1 MELQPG
7 FVAITRKY
15 ESKSK
20 WQEIARQIRNGNN
33 GYLSVGDEI
42 TCKLKN
48 GESVTLV
55 VAALN
60 PYKENTVIL
69 ISKDCV
75 VRKSMNELRDY
86 LDDELFNLLPDDLQE
101 IIIPRT
107 VTNKVNRRNVSTTSK
122 LWLPSKTEVFGDNW
136 RTDVGDVH
144 FPIFD
149 SDRSRVKNFNKQYCW
164 WWLRSTW
171 YEDDSSYFCYVDSHG
186 TAHYYHA
193 SSSDVCAPL
202 CFQIG

>member
-7 FVAITRKY
+7 FVSITRRY

-20 WQEIARQIRNGNN
+20 WGDIARQIRNGNN

-48 GESVTLV
+48 GEDVV
-55 VAALN
+55 FQVAALN
-60 PYKENTVIL
+60 PYKENTAIL

-75 VRKSMNELRDY
+75 VRKSMNDLRNC
-86 LDDELFNLLPDDLQE
+86 LDTELFNLLPDDLQE

-107 VTNKVNRRNVSTTSK
+107 VTNKINRRNVSTTSK
-122 LWLPSKTEVFGDNW
+122 LWLPSRTEVFGDSW
-136 RTDVGDVH
+136 RTDIGDVH

-164 WWLRSTW
+164 WWMRSPW
-171 YEDDSSYFCYVDSHG
+171 YEDDSSYFCCVLGSG
-186 TAHYYHA
+186 TAYYYNA
-193 SSSDVCAPL
+193 SHSDFCAPL

>member
-7 FVAITRKY
+7 FVSITRKY
-15 ESKSK
+15 DAKSK
-20 WQEIARQIRNGNN
+20 WHDIARQIRTGNN

-42 TCKLKN
+42 SCKLKN
-48 GESVTLV
+48 GEDVV
-55 VAALN
+55 FQVAALN
-60 PYKENTVIL
+60 PYKENTAIL

-75 VRKSMNELRDY
+75 VRKSMNDLRNC
-86 LDDELFNLLPDDLQE
+86 LDTELFDLLPDDLKE

-107 VTNKVNRRNVSTTSK
+107 VTNKINRRNVSTTSK
-122 LWLPSKTEVFGDNW
+122 LWLLSKTEVFGDNW
-136 RTDVGDVH
+136 RTDIGDIH

-164 WWLRSTW
+164 WWMRSPW
-171 YEDDSSYFCYVDSHG
+171 YEDDSSNFCYVNSGG
-186 TAHYYHA
+186 TANHHYA
-193 SSSDVCAPL
+193 SSSDLCAPL

>member
-171 YEDDSSYFCYVDSHG
+171 YEDDSSHFCCVGSGG

-193 SSSDVCAPL
+193 SNSSLCAPL